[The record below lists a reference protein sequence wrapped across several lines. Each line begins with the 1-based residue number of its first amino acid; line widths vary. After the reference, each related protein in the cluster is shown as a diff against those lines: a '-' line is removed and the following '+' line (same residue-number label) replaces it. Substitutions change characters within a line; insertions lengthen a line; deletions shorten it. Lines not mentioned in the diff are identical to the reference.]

1 MVRVSALDTLVDLCL
16 RILAGRGRSG
26 RLEAQYVITRV
37 NKVTQSSTG
46 VTAVVELVTLAGA
59 RDPEA
64 FTLDSR
70 CSFWLPN

>member
-1 MVRVSALDTLVDLCL
+1 
-16 RILAGRGRSG
+16 
-26 RLEAQYVITRV
+26 VITRI

-70 CSFWLPN
+70 CSLWLPN